1 MKEIK
6 GTTGLCA
13 LLGNPTGHSLSPLI
27 HNNFAYMTYTDM
39 AYITFEPE
47 KDALGDAVKGA
58 FALGIKGL
66 NVTVPY
72 KEDVIKHLSGTDPI
86 AKAIGAVNTLVRKED
101 GYYGY
106 NTDIL
111 GFVRELKK
119 NDFSLCGANVVIL
132 GAGGVARAIAFACV
146 NEGAFKTFILNRSV
160 EKAQKIKKDILE
172 YFGEDAKGRIEARPL
187 DDSEL
192 LDIENILLVQTTNVG
207 MYPNSEDILLK
218 ESVLYDKAVFGF
230 DVIYNP
236 YETAFIRK
244 LKQRGKRAVNGLPM
258 LLYQAEEAFKM
269 WFNVEITNSM
279 EYVLYSKL
287 RDALGIHKNKNA
299 KIFDQNKDNI
309 ILVGF
314 MGSGKTTLGKWIAKH
329 TGRTLIDTDREI
341 ETMTGLT
348 IKEIFDT
355 KGEDYF
361 RKLETDYL
369 ENLVKEKK
377 TGLVISVG
385 GGTPVAEKN
394 RELLKN
400 VGTVVY
406 LRASAGELMKR
417 LRYDVRRPL
426 LQGKDGK
433 ERRILI
439 EDMLK
444 KREPAYMS
452 AANIVVRTDGVY
464 FPNIY
469 QIIHKKIR
477 GSNISGRKKNYPKN
491 NFKQKRRQRY
501 EDSGNKRPQS

>member
-27 HNNFAYMTYTDM
+27 HNNLAYMTYTDM
-39 AYITFEPE
+39 AYITFEPD
-47 KDALGDAVKGA
+47 KDNLGDAVKGA

-72 KEDVIKHLSGTDPI
+72 KEEVIKYLSGTDPI

-101 GYYGY
+101 GYSGY

-111 GFVRELKK
+111 GFIRELKK
-119 NDFSLCGANVVIL
+119 NNFSLSGANVVIL

-146 NEGAFKTFILNRSV
+146 NEGASRTIILNRSV
-160 EKAQKIKKDILE
+160 EKAQNIKTDIFE
-172 YFGEDAKGRIEARPL
+172 YFGEDAKGRIEAGPL
-187 DDSEL
+187 EDSEQF
-192 LDIENILLVQTTNVG
+192 DIENILLVQTTNVG
-207 MYPNSEDILLK
+207 MYPNTEEILLS

-236 YETAFIRK
+236 YETAFMKK
-244 LKQRGKRAVNGLPM
+244 LKQKGKRAVNGLPM
-258 LLYQAEEAFKM
+258 LLYQAEEAYKM
-269 WFNVEITNSM
+269 WFDVEITNSM
-279 EYVLYSKL
+279 EFVLYSKL
-287 RDALGIHKNKNA
+287 KDALGLNKDKNA
-299 KIFDQNKDNI
+299 KSPGQNNENI

-341 ETMTGLT
+341 EAMTGLT
-348 IKEIFDT
+348 VKEIFDT
-355 KGEDYF
+355 EGESYF
-361 RKLETDYL
+361 RKLETEYL
-369 ENLVKEKK
+369 EKLVNEKK

-394 RELLKN
+394 RELLKKT
-400 VGTVVY
+400 GTVVY

-426 LQGKDGK
+426 LQGKDGR
-433 ERRILI
+433 ERRLLI

-464 FPNIY
+464 FPKIY
-469 QIIHKKIR
+469 QIIRKKIR
-477 GSNISGRKKNYPKN
+477 GSGMSGYKKNYPKN
-491 NFKQKRRQRY
+491 NYRPRRRQRN
-501 EDSGNKRPQS
+501 EDTGNKRPQS